1 MSAASWPR
9 AVSVVV
15 VALLIAAVPAAH
27 AAPLRLDDGFGE
39 GGVARVRF
47 KLRYSAVDLR
57 PLRPARQPDGKVLV
71 GASGY
76 FDHGNAQILLA
87 RFTRRGRPDPTFGHR
102 GWTHLGLR
110 WNFDPQAVHVQ
121 RDGRILVLGAAGY
134 GPFFYPSPGQLG
146 LARLLP
152 DGSPDPSFGT
162 KGFMTWNPPWR
173 DDTVMLYALPGL
185 FVPQADGRVVAAG
198 FVQETR
204 SAGGR
209 FGAGPQTDLRRVAF
223 VRFSENG
230 SVDESFGHAG
240 VLEHPDDS
248 VYFQTWAR
256 LTDGHLVALAQLGDS
271 TTWLLRRF
279 TPDGA
284 LDRGFGQDGSSHV
297 ELNQAPD
304 FYSTHLAPARDRGLV
319 LIGNDRLNSRAVPIR
334 RILPDGKLDPSFGTA
349 CGRAPRLHL
358 LGGTATSNG
367 GILATATV
375 YTRPA
380 RARTV
385 VLRYASDG
393 CAAGR
398 PLRLGAATAA
408 PPLLRGRHAALVGGA
423 TDDHE
428 LTLTRIRR

>member
-1 MSAASWPR
+1 MSASSWAR
-9 AVSVVV
+9 AVSVGV

-27 AAPLRLDDGFGE
+27 AAPLRLDAGFGE

-76 FDHGNAQILLA
+76 FDHGNAQILIA

-102 GWTHLGLR
+102 GWAHLGLR

-152 DGSPDPSFGT
+152 DGSRDRSFGT
-162 KGFMTWNPPWR
+162 NGFVTWNPPWR
-173 DDTVMLYALPGL
+173 ADTLSMYTLPGV
-185 FVPQADGRVVAAG
+185 FVPQADGRVLTAGVAE
-198 FVQETR
+198 ETR
-204 SAGGR
+204 
-209 FGAGPQTDLRRVAF
+209 GASKGQPPQTSVRRVVF

-230 SVDESFGHAG
+230 SVDESFGHVG

-279 TPDGA
+279 TADGA
-284 LDRGFGQDGSSHV
+284 LDRGFGQDGSPRV
-297 ELNQAPD
+297 ELNQALD
-304 FYSTHLAPARDRGLV
+304 FYSTQLVPASDRSLV

-334 RILPDGKLDPSFGTA
+334 RILPDGTLDPSFGTA
-349 CGRAPRLHL
+349 CGRAPPAHL
-358 LGGTATSNG
+358 LGGAATSDG

-375 YTRPA
+375 STRPA
-380 RARTV
+380 RASTV

-423 TDDHE
+423 TYNHE